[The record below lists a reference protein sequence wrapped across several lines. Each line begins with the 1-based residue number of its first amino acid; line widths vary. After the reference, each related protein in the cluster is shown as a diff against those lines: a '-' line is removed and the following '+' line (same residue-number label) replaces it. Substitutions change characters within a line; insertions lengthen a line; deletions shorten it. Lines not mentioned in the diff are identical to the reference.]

1 MNKTTIVIPSKNEK
15 FLKNTIEDILK
26 NATGD
31 IEIFPVLDGY
41 TIPEEEVVKD
51 ERVKY
56 VELEATTY
64 SKKRQAINHVIYDL
78 STGDYVM
85 SVDGH
90 CMFAKGFDEQLIKD
104 HKPNWV
110 QIPRRHRLDAENW
123 CLQDQCDAR
132 PPIDYEYIMFKPI
145 IRDRALHGFKWDDRS
160 NKNLNVPIDR
170 TIEFQGSCWFMSKK
184 WFQDR
189 GFMSIEYQG
198 WGQEAEEIG
207 LETYKN
213 GGQVM
218 TNKNTWY
225 AHLHKGTKHG
235 RMYFL
240 SKSENKR
247 SYDYA
252 FNKWIIEEKEFFINH
267 VKSFPR
273 MPGWP
278 DNWEEEIRNLK

>member
-41 TIPEEEVVKD
+41 EIPDEERVVD
-51 ERVKY
+51 ERVNY
-56 VELEATTY
+56 VKLESTGY
-64 SKKRQAINHVIYDL
+64 SKKRHGINHVINNL
-78 STGDYVM
+78 SKGNFVM

-110 QIPRRHRLDAENW
+110 QIPRRNRLDAENW
-123 CLQDQCDAR
+123 CLQDQGDDR
-132 PPIDYEYIMFKPI
+132 PPIDYEYIMFNPI
-145 IRDRALHGFKWDDRS
+145 IRDRALHGFKWDSRS
-160 NKNLNVPIDR
+160 REEKDIMLGK
-170 TIEFQGSCWFMSKK
+170 TAEFQGSCWFMSKE

-189 GFMSIEYQG
+189 GFMSLDYQG
-198 WGQEAEEIG
+198 WGSEAEEIT

-213 GGQVM
+213 GGEVIS
-218 TNKNTWY
+218 NKNTWY
-225 AHLHKGTKHG
+225 AHLHKGTKYG

-252 FNKWIIEEKEFFINH
+252 FNKWIIEEKEFFINFI
-267 VKSFPR
+267 KMFPR

-278 DNWEEEIRNLK
+278 DDWEDKIRELK